1 MSQYHQP
8 SDSSLSGVSMVVGS
22 IHLTLPHG
30 GGFSICETVQGAFLK
45 VLSIALEEELKVFDF
60 V

>member
-1 MSQYHQP
+1 
-8 SDSSLSGVSMVVGS
+8 MVVGS

-30 GGFSICETVQGAFLK
+30 GGVSICETVQGAFLK